1 MDTIKEFHLVRIE
14 DIHGKSGTGVVARGV
29 VLPSGAVCMEWQ
41 TFHSSICI
49 YKNIQDVE
57 EIHGHGGAT
66 RVVMGSPPCSP
77 PEKPKRGRK
86 RKDEVHTN
94 K

>member
-1 MDTIKEFHLVRIE
+1 VETIKEFHLVRIE
-14 DIHGKSGTGVVARGV
+14 DIHGKSGTGIVARGV

-66 RVVMGSPPCSP
+66 IVVMGPPPSTT
-77 PEKPKRGRK
+77 EKPKRGRK
-86 RKDEVHTN
+86 RKDEVNTN